1 MLARRAIFRRTSL
14 FVRLFSTNNK
24 GEIESGDLLRDII
37 SNRQSKVR
45 TVKVNDVKNRNLMFD
60 KGASRSG
67 PFPRGKSKINHNLN
81 KKKRIVINWN
91 SGTERAQ
98 DAANKVIR
106 EVFKL
111 NSKGSIKIFDEKTHK
126 LETSNIKYYAKG
138 LDLDKLGVSIV
149 DIETVTEDIRIPLIK
164 IVDCKTALKKYSDDM
179 AKEKEKELLEKGLL
193 RKKVYD
199 TSKSEGTLKHIK
211 LSWKI
216 REDDL
221 LNQKAHEIENLL
233 KKGNKI
239 NIYIDD
245 KNYTS
250 KNWLEDFENSM
261 NPTEEENQ
269 KEVRVPKKE
278 LRRRNEI
285 LDRIQ
290 TLVEELSISPVIDGD
305 ITTRIVIHL
314 VPKPGKKEKIDKHNL
329 KEERKRVRQEKLEKR
344 IQKKKERLE
353 QE

>member
-1 MLARRAIFRRTSL
+1 MLARSVIIRRTPL
-14 FVRLFSTNNK
+14 FVRLFNTNNK

-81 KKKRIVINWN
+81 KKKKIIINWN

-111 NSKGSIKIFDEKTHK
+111 NSKGSIRIFDEKTHK
-126 LETSNIKYYAKG
+126 IETSNIKYYAKG
-138 LDLDKLGVSIV
+138 LDLDKFGVSIV
-149 DIETVTEDIRIPLIK
+149 DIETVTDEIRIPLIK
-164 IVDCKTALKKYSDDM
+164 IIDCKSALKKYSDDM
-179 AKEKEKELLEKGLL
+179 AREKEQELLEKGLL
-193 RKKVYD
+193 RKKVND
-199 TSKSEGTLKHIK
+199 TSKNEGTLKHIK

-245 KNYTS
+245 KNEIS
-250 KNWLEDFENSM
+250 KNWLEEFESSM
-261 NPTEEENQ
+261 NPSEEEPQ
-269 KEVRVPKKE
+269 KEVKVPKKE

-285 LDRIQ
+285 LEQIQ
-290 TLVEELSISPVIDGD
+290 TLVEELSVTPVIDGD
-305 ITTRIVIHL
+305 TTTRIIIRL
-314 VPKPGKKEKIDKHNL
+314 VPKPGKKEKVDKNNL
-329 KEERKRVRQEKLEKR
+329 KEERRRERQEKLEKR
-344 IQKKKERLE
+344 IQKKKERLAHE
-353 QE
+353 

>member
-1 MLARRAIFRRTSL
+1 MLARRSVFRRTSL
-14 FVRLFSTNNK
+14 LVRLFNTNSK
-24 GEIESGDLLRDII
+24 GEIESGDILRDII

-67 PFPRGKSKINHNLN
+67 PFPRAKTKLNHNLN

-111 NSKGSIKIFDEKTHK
+111 NSKGSIRIFDDKTHK
-126 LETSNIKYYAKG
+126 IETSNIKYYAKG
-138 LDLDKLGVSIV
+138 LDLDKFGVSIV
-149 DIETVTEDIRIPLIK
+149 DIETVTEDIRIPLVK

-179 AKEKEKELLEKGLL
+179 AKDKEQELMEKGLL
-193 RKKVYD
+193 RRKAYD
-199 TSKSEGTLKHIK
+199 SSKNEGALKHIK

-221 LNQKAHEIENLL
+221 LNQKSHEIESLL
-233 KKGNKI
+233 KKGNKV

-245 KNYTS
+245 RTDTP
-250 KNWLEDFENSM
+250 KNWLEEFENSM
-261 NPTEEENQ
+261 TPSEEETQ

-285 LDRIQ
+285 LEQIQ
-290 TLVEELSISPVIDGD
+290 TLVEDLSVAPVIEGD
-305 ITTRIVIHL
+305 VTSRIMIRL
-314 VPKPGKKEKIDKHNL
+314 VPKPATKEKVDRHNL
-329 KEERKRVRQEKLEKR
+329 KEERRRERQEKLEKR
-344 IQKKKERLE
+344 IQKKKERLA